1 MDIDNLIQTIEEL
14 SLENSLFK
22 QQVED
27 VSSTIKLILME
38 AKGDMKEMSKLVE
51 KHLTPSTLEKKK
63 NAEVSTPDKLCKEM
77 LSSLKKE
84 IKVLFKESNGLINK
98 PFKIF
103 EPCCGKGI
111 FLINIY
117 LFLKE
122 NSTLSDKQILEECI
136 YFADISP
143 LNIFI
148 CRLLLNQIVDKNGKE
163 YKLNYSLGNTLELD
177 INKKWNLEGFD
188 AVVGNPPYNSNG
200 IGKGGVNM
208 WQEFVKQSINKWINT
223 FGYLLYVHP
232 CGWRKP
238 EGLKS
243 YTSGLFNLMT
253 KENTMI
259 KLKIRNTKHG
269 MKTFKCGTRYD
280 WYLLKKEVNNNL
292 ETIVIDEENIEWKL
306 KLYEMSWLAN
316 MKFNEIKKVFT
327 NDENN
332 KITIISNSSYH
343 ATRYY
348 INNLKTEKFKYP
360 LIHSTPKSGV
370 RYMYSS
376 INDKGHFGVS
386 KVIFGESGIY
396 DVIIDKKGEFGM
408 TQGAFA
414 IICNNNFEEYKNVL
428 LNSKFQN
435 ILKCCMFGNFR
446 IEWKLFTYL
455 KKDFYLHL
463 EE

>member
-1 MDIDNLIQTIEEL
+1 MDVDNLIQTIEEL
-14 SLENSLFK
+14 SLENNSFK

-51 KHLTPSTLEKKK
+51 KHLTPSVLEKKK

-84 IKVLFKESNGLINK
+84 IKVLFKESNGLINR

-122 NSTLSDKQILEECI
+122 NSTLNDKQILEECI

-148 CRLLLNQIVDKNGKE
+148 CRLLLNQIVDENGKE

-177 INKKWNLEGFD
+177 IKSKWGLEGFD
-188 AVVGNPPYNSNG
+188 AVVGNPPYNSSG
-200 IGKGGVNM
+200 TCKGGANL
-208 WQEFVKQSINKWINT
+208 WQKFVVKALKEWIISM
-223 FGYLLYVHP
+223 GYLLYVHP

-238 EGLKS
+238 EGSNS
-243 YTSGLFNLMT
+243 YTNGLFNLMS

-259 KLKIRNTKHG
+259 ELKIRNTKHG
-269 MKTFKCGTRYD
+269 METFKCGTRYD
-280 WYLLKKEVNNNL
+280 WYLLRKEFNENVL
-292 ETIVIDEENIEWKL
+292 TKIIDEENIEWDL
-306 KLYEMSWLAN
+306 KLYEMEWLAN
-316 MKFNEIKKVFT
+316 MKFDLVDRIFT
-327 NDENN
+327 NDKNN
-332 KITIISNSSYH
+332 RVDVLFDSKYHSVRNYVSSIE
-343 ATRYY
+343 T
-348 INNLKTEKFKYP
+348 KEFKYP
-360 LIHSTPKSGV
+360 LVHSTPKSGV
-370 RYMYSS
+370 RYMFSS
-376 INDKGHFGVS
+376 VNNKGHFGIS

-396 DVIIDKKGEFGM
+396 DVIIDNDGMFGM
-408 TQGAFA
+408 TQGCISIVCDNKFK
-414 IICNNNFEEYKNVL
+414 EYK
-428 LNSKFQN
+428 
-435 ILKCCMFGNFR
+435 MDY
-446 IEWKLFTYL
+446 YL
-455 KKDFYLHL
+455 KTFIIY
-463 EE
+463 